1 MIVTLNGEIVPDDDL
16 WLYDWLEI
24 AAFAPSMLRQ
34 AVKDNPANEPLE
46 LEINSVGG
54 SVFAGFEL
62 YSILRAAECHT
73 VAKVQSLAAS
83 AASTVMCGCDEV
95 QMSPVAQ
102 VMIHLPMSGI
112 RGNQHDMTHEA
123 AVLESITQSILNGYE
138 LRCGNK
144 ATRAEL
150 ERMMREETWIT
161 AQQAVDMGL
170 ADSIIGVEDGDLT
183 GNVYVNAMADS
194 LRRIINGTGC
204 LHNRDAL
211 LARYEQLVRNGAE
224 PAPGHPV
231 DAAEHQTPS
240 ISDDWRREARL
251 AIEKNRF

>member
-24 AAFAPSMLRQ
+24 AAFSPSMLRQ
-34 AVKDNPANEPLE
+34 AIKDNPANEPLE

-62 YSILRAAECHT
+62 YSILRVAECHT
-73 VAKVQSLAAS
+73 VAKVQSMAAS

-95 QMSPVAQ
+95 QISPVAQ
-102 VMIHLPMSGI
+102 VMMHLPMSGVK
-112 RGNQHDMTHEA
+112 GNQDDMAHESQ
-123 AVLESITQSILNGYE
+123 VLESITQSILNAYE
-138 LRCGNK
+138 LRCGDK
-144 ATRAEL
+144 ATRDDL
-150 ERMMREETWIT
+150 ERMMHEETWIT

-194 LRRIINGTGC
+194 LRRIVNGAGGV
-204 LHNRDAL
+204 HNRDVL
-211 LARYEQLVRNGAE
+211 LARYEQLVRSGAE

-231 DAAEHQTPS
+231 EDAAPGSS
-240 ISDDWRREARL
+240 ISDDWQAKARL
-251 AIEKNRF
+251 EIEKNRF

>member
-1 MIVTLNGEIVPDDDL
+1 MIVKLNGEIVPDDDL

-24 AAFAPSMLRQ
+24 AAFSPSMLRR
-34 AVKDNPANEPLE
+34 AIKDNPANEPLE

-62 YSILRAAECHT
+62 YSILRAAKCHT

-102 VMIHLPMSGI
+102 VMMHLPMSGVK
-112 RGNQHDMTHEA
+112 GNQDDMTHESQ
-123 AVLESITQSILNGYE
+123 VLESITQSILNAYE

-144 ATRAEL
+144 ATRDDL
-150 ERMMREETWIT
+150 ERMMHEETWIT

-170 ADSIIGVEDGDLT
+170 ADSIIGVEEGDLT

-194 LRRIINGTGC
+194 LRRVINGTGC

-211 LARYEQLVRNGAE
+211 LSRYEQLVRNGAE

-231 DAAEHQTPS
+231 EKEPQKTPEA
-240 ISDDWRREARL
+240 SDDWQAEARL